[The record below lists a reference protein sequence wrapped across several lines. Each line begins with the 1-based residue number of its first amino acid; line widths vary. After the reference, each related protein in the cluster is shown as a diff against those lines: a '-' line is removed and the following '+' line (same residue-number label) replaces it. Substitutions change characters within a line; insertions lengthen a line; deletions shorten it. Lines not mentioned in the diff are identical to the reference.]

1 MFSIREIYYVLL
13 SVVVWPDVVWL
24 QMPFACAPYGLHS
37 VLLADYVVRF
47 FSQHAQKFSFFL
59 GECTWSGCERVH
71 LSASG
76 VRWMSCL
83 YNVGLKKGFP
93 PQSFSS
99 GHTKGLPIGIIL
111 SFVLLTSMKLPSL
124 VCFFFFFFSFCFYFF
139 MLYVV
144 TIWGVWLT

>member
-1 MFSIREIYYVLL
+1 MFSIRESTMCFSWLWSDL
-13 SVVVWPDVVWL
+13 MWFGCNAFRLCSV
-24 QMPFACAPYGLHS
+24 GLHS
-37 VLLADYVVRF
+37 VLADYVVNF
-47 FSQHAQKFSFFL
+47 FTAGSKIKNKCFL
-59 GECTWSGCERVH
+59 GGCTWSGWREYFF
-71 LSASG
+71 LPQESG
-76 VRWMSCL
+76 EWVKAWL
-83 YNVGLKKGFP
+83 YNVRINKDFP

-124 VCFFFFFFSFCFYFF
+124 VFFCLILFYFF